1 MLAATLLSSSEAL
14 ASTYGEPVLARL
26 RPQVGRLNLITPGE
40 AWRAHRDALRET
52 EVIFSGWGAPRM
64 DDEFLQHTPKLRAV
78 FYAGGSVRYFV
89 TGALWQRSVRLTT
102 AQAINAIP
110 VAEYTVSALLLGL
123 KRFWHYARVTRES
136 RDFPAERPMPGALG
150 SVIGLVSY
158 GTIARLVRQKLRHLE
173 VEVIVYDP
181 FLSDAEAARENVR
194 KIGLEELFATADAV
208 SLHTPHL
215 AATVG
220 LIGGRHF
227 ELMKPGSVF
236 LNTARGEVVNEPEMI
251 AVLQRRPD
259 LQAVLD
265 VTAPEPP
272 APGSLL
278 YSLPNVVLTPHIA
291 GSVGR
296 ECLRMGHAMVDE
308 FERFAAGQPL
318 RWEITAERAAR
329 IA

>member
-1 MLAATLLSSSEAL
+1 MLAAALLSSPEAL
-14 ASTYGEPVLARL
+14 ASAYGEVVLARL
-26 RPQVGRLNLITPGE
+26 RPLVGRLDVIAPGE
-40 AWRAHRDALRET
+40 AWREHLARLRDT

-64 DDEFLQHTPKLRAV
+64 DDEFLRHLPKLRAV

-89 TGALWQRSVRLTT
+89 TEALWQRGIRLTT

-123 KRFWHYARVTRES
+123 KRFWHYARVTREN
-136 RDFPAERPMPGALG
+136 RDFPTARPMPGALG
-150 SVIGLVSY
+150 SVVGLVSY
-158 GTIARLVRQKLRHLE
+158 GTIARLARQKLHGFE
-173 VEVIVYDP
+173 VQVMVHDP
-181 FLSDAEAARENVR
+181 FLTDEEARREAVW
-194 KIGLEELFATADAV
+194 KVSLDELFATADAV

-215 AATVG
+215 PETAG
-220 LIGGRHF
+220 LIRGRHF
-227 ELMKPGSVF
+227 ELMKPGAFF
-236 LNTARGEVVNEPEMI
+236 LNTARGEVVDEAGMI

-272 APGSLL
+272 APDSPL
-278 YSLPNVVLTPHIA
+278 YTLPNVVLTPHIA

-308 FERFAAGQPL
+308 FERFAAGRPL
-318 RWEITAERAAR
+318 RWEITSERAAR